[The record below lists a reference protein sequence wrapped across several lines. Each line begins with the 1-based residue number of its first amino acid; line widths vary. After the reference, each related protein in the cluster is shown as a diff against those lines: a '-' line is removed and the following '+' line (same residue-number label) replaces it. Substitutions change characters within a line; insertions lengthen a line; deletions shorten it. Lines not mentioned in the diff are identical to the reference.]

1 MQKNSEF
8 TEIVNFYLHKLDESG
23 TQHKLEQKW
32 TYRPADE
39 FGFPKDQT
47 LGRVARYTL
56 IHFTV
61 ANC

>member
-1 MQKNSEF
+1 MQKYSEF
-8 TEIVNFYLHKLDESG
+8 TAIVNYYLHKLDESG
-23 TQHKLEQKW
+23 TLHKLKRKW
-32 TYRPADE
+32 TYRPAEE
-39 FGFPKDQT
+39 FGFPKAHT